1 MLQHLNFSAIAL
13 AVCLAAAP
21 APASTVLVTVT
32 GVRNSHGHVRVAI
45 CSKAEFLKPHCA
57 YTGKA
62 QAASGDVLVTV
73 ENVPPGNYAA
83 QAFHDEKD
91 TGRIDRTLLGLP
103 EQGMGF
109 SNGARMFFGP
119 PRFSAAR
126 FIVADPVTRIVLS
139 LRYF

>member
-1 MLQHLNFSAIAL
+1 LHQLNFSAIAL
-13 AVCLAAAP
+13 AVCLAVSP
-21 APASTVLVTVT
+21 ASASTVLVNVT

-45 CSKAEFLKPHCA
+45 CSQAEFLKPHCA
-57 YTGKA
+57 YSGKA
-62 QAASGDVLVTV
+62 PATTGDVLVTV
-73 ENVPPGNYAA
+73 TNVPPGIYAA
-83 QAFHDEKD
+83 QAFHDDKD

-119 PRFSAAR
+119 PRFNGAK
-126 FIVADPVTRIVLS
+126 FDVADPVTRIVVP